1 MVTHCPTDIPKV
13 EELIQDH
20 HQLKVT
26 YQEMYSSVRMDGHKL
41 IEMMRKPIGESSLPL
56 NFIVGTRHVKE
67 ILESSYDEK
76 SWLDEQW
83 GRRDLMLRQALNLRK
98 FQEQAQKVGVRKKRK
113 RRERGEEGEGGRW
126 GGHQRRLEVIGDSGS
141 HVIFMGGSQYDH
153 RVIQ

>member
-83 GRRDLMLRQALNLRK
+83 GRRDLMLRQ
-98 FQEQAQKVGVRKKRK
+98 F
-113 RRERGEEGEGGRW
+113 
-126 GGHQRRLEVIGDSGS
+126 
-141 HVIFMGGSQYDH
+141 FCGGSA
-153 RVIQ
+153 IATASAILP

>member
-1 MVTHCPTDIPKV
+1 MVTHCPSEIPKL
-13 EELIQDH
+13 EELIEDH
-20 HQLKVT
+20 HQLKDR
-26 YQEMYSSVRMDGHKL
+26 YQEMYSTVRMDGHKL

-98 FQEQAQKVGVRKKRK
+98 FQEQTQKVGM
-113 RRERGEEGEGGRW
+113 RERGERKGGREEERKEGEERGKRRGGITGEGW
-126 GGHQRRLEVIGDSGS
+126 
-141 HVIFMGGSQYDH
+141 
-153 RVIQ
+153 

>member
-1 MVTHCPTDIPKV
+1 MVTHCPSEIPKL
-13 EELIQDH
+13 EELIEDH
-20 HQLKVT
+20 HQLKDR
-26 YQEMYSSVRMDGHKL
+26 YQEMYSTVRMDGHKL

-98 FQEQAQKVGVRKKRK
+98 FQEQTQKVGMGRE
-113 RRERGEEGEGGRW
+113 ERGERGGEEGGGGEGEEKRGDYRGR
-126 GGHQRRLEVIGDSGS
+126 LIVIGGSGS
-141 HVIFMGGSQYDH
+141 HVMFM
-153 RVIQ
+153 

>member
-1 MVTHCPTDIPKV
+1 MVTHCPSEIPKL
-13 EELIQDH
+13 EELIEDH
-20 HQLKVT
+20 HQLKDR
-26 YQEMYSSVRMDGHKL
+26 YQEMYSTVRMDGHKL

-98 FQEQAQKVGVRKKRK
+98 FQEQTQKVGM
-113 RRERGEEGEGGRW
+113 RERGERRERRRGRRGRRGGREEGGLP
-126 GGHQRRLEVIGDSGS
+126 GKAGS
-141 HVIFMGGSQYDH
+141 NREFWESCDIHV
-153 RVIQ
+153 RVT